1 MNIFTLYFLRYTYS
15 LSSLLATTFNHLS
28 WCLFIEFLCG
38 KDRNGGSDN
47 RWTEVAVTDKK
58 RKKHKRYVCL
68 SALVVS
74 QQSYAAAPQKLKK
87 PKHEISESISRQLD
101 KMKKKKK
108 KPHRWKTL
116 SGYNFRRQRAM
127 PQSSWHIL
135 VILLLVL
142 PFSPKSSTWCG
153 TSNLE
158 SLIWP
163 GPIEIN
169 PF

>member
-108 KPHRWKTL
+108 TSQVKNTFWLQLQKAEGNAPKLLTHTSHLAPGTAFFTKIFHVVW
-116 SGYNFRRQRAM
+116 NF
-127 PQSSWHIL
+127 
-135 VILLLVL
+135 
-142 PFSPKSSTWCG
+142 
-153 TSNLE
+153 
-158 SLIWP
+158 
-163 GPIEIN
+163 
-169 PF
+169 